1 METANVLLALA
12 GDKGN
17 TVMKYSVTASE
28 VAVLRFLHGDD
39 AVTDI
44 EILGQTEK
52 RSHKEER
59 ERLAEAYGRQIGER
73 KVAVAVNALFPG
85 AASRLF
91 DTFAELDLPD
101 EFYKAEARRTPTAP
115 KAKGK
120 PREAKPEATK
130 SEATKTEDEDEGDE
144 GKDMPDNSLFE

>member
-1 METANVLLALA
+1 METANVLLAIA

-17 TVMKYSVTASE
+17 TVMKYDVTPSE

-44 EILGQTEK
+44 EVKDKTLKIT
-52 RSHKEER
+52 HKEER

-91 DTFAELDLPD
+91 ETFAELDLPD
-101 EFYKAEARRTPTAP
+101 DFYKAEARKVPTANKPKARAP
-115 KAKGK
+115 KAAA
-120 PREAKPEATK
+120 AKPEAAET
-130 SEATKTEDEDEGDE
+130 DEEESDDE
-144 GKDMPDNSLFE
+144 GKEMPDNSLFK